1 MSETTASRLERWRGR
16 FRSQPGRLVG
26 PGVMAYLAML
36 GPGLIAANAGNDA
49 GGVTTYSVVGA
60 TYGYKLL
67 WVLLP
72 MTISMAVVQE
82 MAARMG
88 AVTGKGLSDLIREQ
102 FGVRW
107 TAFAMLVILI
117 ANAGTVIAEF
127 AGIAAALGLFHVP
140 RWVATPIAA
149 AVVLF
154 LVTRGSYRRVERIFL
169 ALTTVFL
176 TYVGAAFLAH
186 PDWGEVLRA
195 TVVPSWQWD
204 PDFLFVFVALV
215 GTTIAPWMQFL
226 LQSSVVDK
234 GVTSA
239 DYKMERFDAV
249 LGAFLSNCVTFFII
263 VATAATLYVAGI
275 QVETAQD
282 AALALQPIAGQ
293 YAYLLF
299 AIGLLGASLI
309 GACVLPITT
318 AYSITEAFG
327 WENGLDHRFREAP
340 IFYGIITTLLVV
352 GALLVLIPWLP
363 LVPLLVFTSAIN
375 GALLPVELFFIMRLV
390 NNHELMGSHVNERW
404 VNIIA
409 WATTI
414 IVSALSITM
423 LVVTLILPL
432 FGIHLGAQG

>member
-1 MSETTASRLERWRGR
+1 MSGDTATSRLERWRAQL
-16 FRSQPGRLVG
+16 RSQSGRWARPGF
-26 PGVMAYLAML
+26 MAYLAML

-49 GGVTTYSVVGA
+49 AGVTTYSVVGA
-60 TYGYKLL
+60 RYGYDLL
-67 WVLLP
+67 WVLIP
-72 MTISMAVVQE
+72 ITISMAVIQE

-107 TAFAMLVILI
+107 TAFAMLVMLI
-117 ANAGTVIAEF
+117 ANAGTVVAEF
-127 AGIAAALGLFHVP
+127 AGIAAAMELFGVP

-149 AVVLF
+149 ALVLF
-154 LVTRGSYRRVERIFL
+154 IVVRGSYRRVERIFL

-176 TYVGAAFLAH
+176 TYVGAAFLAR
-186 PDWGEVLRA
+186 PNWGEVFRA

-204 PDFLFVFVALV
+204 SGYIFVFVALV

-234 GVTSA
+234 GVTVA
-239 DYKMERFDAV
+239 DYTLQRFDAV
-249 LGAFLSNCVTFFII
+249 LGALLSNSVTFFII
-263 VATAATLYVAGI
+263 VATAASLHVAAI

-282 AALALQPIAGQ
+282 AARALEPIAGQ

-299 AIGLLGASLI
+299 AVGLLGASLM

-327 WENGLDHRFREAP
+327 WENGLDHGFREAP
-340 IFYGIITTLLVV
+340 IFYGLITFLLMG
-352 GALLVLIPWLP
+352 GALLVLIPNLP
-363 LVPLLVFTSAIN
+363 LVPLLVLTSAIN
-375 GALLPVELFFIMRLV
+375 GVLLPVELFFIMRLI
-390 NNHELMGSHVNERW
+390 NNHELMGSYVNNLP

-414 IVSALSITM
+414 IVSLLSIVL
-423 LVVTLILPL
+423 LVVTFILPL
-432 FGIHLGAQG
+432 FGIHLTE